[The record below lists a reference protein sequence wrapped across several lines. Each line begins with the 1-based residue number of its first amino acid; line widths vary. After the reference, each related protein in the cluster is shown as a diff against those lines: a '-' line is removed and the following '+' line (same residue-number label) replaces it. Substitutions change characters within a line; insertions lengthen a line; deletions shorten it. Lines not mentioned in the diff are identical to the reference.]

1 MLIDDV
7 QHLMLFSMNY
17 MDICCR
23 YLSIASHNCVPACRL
38 CSGGFVSQVE
48 LTMSK
53 EEVNGSAGGASSD
66 TLTGAAPLSPTL
78 TGPLDDMDGE
88 CGICFELMECPT
100 KTPCGHW

>member
-1 MLIDDV
+1 MG
-7 QHLMLFSMNY
+7 FF
-17 MDICCR
+17 
-23 YLSIASHNCVPACRL
+23 ACRL

-53 EEVNGSAGGASSD
+53 EEVNGGSAGAEPSE
-66 TLTGAAPLSPTL
+66 TLTGAPPLSPSL
-78 TGPLDDMDGE
+78 SGPLEDMDGE